1 RVVVLRTGAESFRLV
16 LVIHHLVT
24 DGVSLALLE
33 RELGLFYGR
42 ALGLPGPE
50 PPPLAL
56 QHADVALWQRERLE
70 RPDGELARRLAAVR
84 AELEGATDPL
94 ELPFDRPRTAN
105 AARRGALHPLGA
117 WLDRAEAADAL
128 AQLARR
134 SGASA
139 FQVWFA
145 AFAAL
150 LGRLTGRESFTIG
163 LPVSGRTAASRDL
176 VGLFVDTL
184 VVRADLAGDPG
195 VEAMV
200 AGARDRLLAA
210 EARSAVP
217 FEKLV
222 EILAPV
228 RDRALSPLFQVALVA
243 RPAGGRR
250 LGLPGVRLTPLPVA
264 TGTAKWDLTLLVDPE
279 AATAGAGEIE
289 YDVDLFDGATV
300 QRWMGQLG
308 RLICDMAARPEARL
322 SELGLLSGAERHQ
335 LLVEWSEAG
344 WTPVGAGGALLH
356 ERFER
361 QAAAGP
367 EREALIWGTERWTY
381 GDLERRSRRI
391 AARLLALGVA
401 AEDRVAVCLGR
412 GADLVAALLGVLRA
426 GAAYV
431 PVDPA
436 YPAER

>member
-94 ELPFDRPRTAN
+94 ELPCDRPRTAN
-105 AARRGALHPLGA
+105 AARR
-117 WLDRAEAADAL
+117 
-128 AQLARR
+128 
-134 SGASA
+134 
-139 FQVWFA
+139 
-145 AFAAL
+145 AAL

-222 EILAPV
+222 EVLAPA

-250 LGLPGVRLTPLPVA
+250 LELPGVRLAPLPAA

-279 AATAGAGEIE
+279 TATAGAGAVE
-289 YDVDLFDGATV
+289 YDADLFDEATV

-308 RLICDMAARPEARL
+308 RLICDMAARPETRL
-322 SELGLLSGAERHQ
+322 SDLFLLADAERHQ
-335 LLVEWSEAG
+335 VLVEWSEAA
-344 WTPVGAGGALLH
+344 WNPVDRAGAGGAVLLDELVEPW
-356 ERFER
+356 ERTT
-361 QAAAGP
+361 P
-367 EREALIWGTERWTY
+367 DALAVTGASGAVTY
-381 GDLERRSRRI
+381 GELRARSL
-391 AARLLALGVA
+391 RLAWWLRDLGVA
-401 AEDRVAVCLGR
+401 GESRVALCLDR
-412 GADLVAALLGVLRA
+412 SADLVVAALATMRA
-426 GAAYV
+426 GGAYA
-431 PVDPA
+431 PIDPA
-436 YPAER
+436 Y